1 MEIVIAMHAELRD
14 EVLAGTRTSAWR
26 PGHRD
31 YAKGPATIR
40 FLDKDPD
47 GPQWTQDPPLD
58 VVLTQV
64 KHTQA
69 AGKYAIFADFLG
81 LGEDITL
88 LEWVLA

>member
-1 MEIVIAMHAELRD
+1 MEIVIAMHADLRD
-14 EVLAGTRTSAWR
+14 EVLSGLRTSAWR

-47 GPQWTQDPPLD
+47 RPSWTNDPPVD
-58 VVLTQV
+58 VILTNV
-64 KHTQA
+64 EHTQA
-69 AGKYAIFADFLG
+69 AGKYEVFANFLG
-81 LGEDITL
+81 LGQDITL